1 MKDLTNFWKIL
12 DVLLINCAISLTLT
26 WSRNCVLTDERMQD
40 ASPNANPSVLENRV
54 SEVVIFEIKDR
65 KLYVP
70 VVTLSTEDD
79 DKLLEQLKIGFK
91 RTIKWNKY
99 RSEVT
104 TQAKIITLNYLIDPT
119 FSKVNRLF
127 LLSFVSKVLYTNS

>member
-1 MKDLTNFWKIL
+1 MKDLTNFWKTL

-26 WSRNCVLTDERMQD
+26 WSRHCILTDERMQD
-40 ASPNANPSVLENRV
+40 ASPNGNPSVLENRV

-91 RTIKWNKY
+91 RTIK
-99 RSEVT
+99 
-104 TQAKIITLNYLIDPT
+104 
-119 FSKVNRLF
+119 
-127 LLSFVSKVLYTNS
+127 

>member
-1 MKDLTNFWKIL
+1 
-12 DVLLINCAISLTLT
+12 
-26 WSRNCVLTDERMQD
+26 MQD
-40 ASPNANPSVLENRV
+40 ASPNGNPSVLEKRV

-91 RTIKWNKY
+91 RTIK
-99 RSEVT
+99 
-104 TQAKIITLNYLIDPT
+104 
-119 FSKVNRLF
+119 
-127 LLSFVSKVLYTNS
+127 